1 MVSSEDFS
9 FPKINYP
16 LPNFAISPSL
26 WRVSSLVYP
35 DSHDAGEAREEVD
48 VSRRT
53 FSFCCQNEDKLSK
66 KECGEEKMDML
77 WEDFNEEIE
86 RVVSNSSMKEE
97 QEEKKGAVKLS
108 SRHGCRS
115 SEKMVELCCV
125 QALKMSNSGRS
136 SRSTSIVVVMKV
148 LKKLFFLKNSHRIEK
163 NY

>member
-26 WRVSSLVYP
+26 WRVSSIVYP
-35 DSHDAGEAREEVD
+35 DSHDAGEAREEAD
-48 VSRRT
+48 VSRRS
-53 FSFCCQNEDKLSK
+53 FSVCYLNEDKLSK

-97 QEEKKGAVKLS
+97 QEEKKETVKLS
-108 SRHGCRS
+108 SGHGPRS
-115 SEKMVELCCV
+115 SETMVELCCA
-125 QALKMSNSGRS
+125 QALQMSSSGRPS
-136 SRSTSIVVVMKV
+136 SSSTSIVVVMKI
-148 LKKLFFLKNSHRIEK
+148 LKKLFLLKK
-163 NY
+163 FP